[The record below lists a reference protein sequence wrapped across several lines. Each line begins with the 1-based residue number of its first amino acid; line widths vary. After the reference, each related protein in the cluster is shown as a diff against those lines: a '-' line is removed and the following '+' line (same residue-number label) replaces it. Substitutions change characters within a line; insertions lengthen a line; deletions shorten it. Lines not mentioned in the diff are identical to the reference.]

1 MAAESLMEEIQDL
14 NLSYLLLAQ
23 RLLRKDRAT
32 AIFRLKLS
40 EELADL
46 LAGLSGKQLMQLA
59 RTNQLIFRPGF
70 EDAGYLAKVLNNTR
84 EPGLVRL
91 HAALLM
97 TSADRAVEPR
107 AGMLNH
113 D

>member
-32 AIFRLKLS
+32 AIFRLRLS

-70 EDAGYLAKVLNNTR
+70 EDAEHLAKVLNNTR
-84 EPGLVRL
+84 EPGLARL

-97 TSADRAVEPR
+97 TSTDRVIGQ
-107 AGMLNH
+107 AGEC
-113 D
+113 